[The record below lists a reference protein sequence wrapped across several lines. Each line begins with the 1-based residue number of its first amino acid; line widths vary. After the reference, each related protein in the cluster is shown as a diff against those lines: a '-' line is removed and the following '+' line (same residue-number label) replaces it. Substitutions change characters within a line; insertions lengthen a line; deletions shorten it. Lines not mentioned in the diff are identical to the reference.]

1 VKRAIRRVA
10 ASICL
15 LMVAFTGLAL
25 IETDEWWIRV
35 LDFPR
40 LQISAILALM
50 LLVYW
55 PLSSRGTVSSAII
68 IASLVALGW
77 QVWLVIPYTPLWKQ
91 QMISADTCEP
101 QVRVRFLIAN
111 VFQDNRNAESLL
123 SLVRES
129 DPDVILLTEI
139 DKRWERD
146 VGSLKEDYPAT
157 VLEPLSNTYGIG
169 LYSRLVLKDAKVR
182 YLVEDDIPSIRV
194 AITLRNGTDFTMWGV
209 HPAPPRPKSDTDQRD
224 AELLLVAK
232 EAAAVP
238 GPAVVAGDLN
248 DVAWSSTTTLFQKV
262 SGLLDPRIGRGLYA
276 TFNANWPLL
285 KWPLDHLFA
294 SKEWTLGEFRRLKDI
309 GSDHYPILVEL
320 CHRPQAAAIQ
330 KEPSTKPSDLQKAEE
345 HIEDGRKAVRE

>member
-15 LMVAFTGLAL
+15 LMIALTGLAL

-40 LQISAILALM
+40 LQISAVLVLM

-55 PLSSRGTVSSAII
+55 SLSSRGTVSSPII

-77 QVWLVIPYTPLWKQ
+77 QVWLVVPYTPLRKR
-91 QMISADTCEP
+91 QMISADACES

-111 VFQDNRNAESLL
+111 VFQENRNADSLL
-123 SLVRES
+123 SLVREV

-209 HPAPPRPKSDTDQRD
+209 HYALDRGKTGTDSPYERGHIGEQVTPCSKPKHRCSAHGKQRPR
-224 AELLLVAK
+224 
-232 EAAAVP
+232 
-238 GPAVVAGDLN
+238 
-248 DVAWSSTTTLFQKV
+248 
-262 SGLLDPRIGRGLYA
+262 
-276 TFNANWPLL
+276 
-285 KWPLDHLFA
+285 
-294 SKEWTLGEFRRLKDI
+294 
-309 GSDHYPILVEL
+309 
-320 CHRPQAAAIQ
+320 
-330 KEPSTKPSDLQKAEE
+330 
-345 HIEDGRKAVRE
+345 